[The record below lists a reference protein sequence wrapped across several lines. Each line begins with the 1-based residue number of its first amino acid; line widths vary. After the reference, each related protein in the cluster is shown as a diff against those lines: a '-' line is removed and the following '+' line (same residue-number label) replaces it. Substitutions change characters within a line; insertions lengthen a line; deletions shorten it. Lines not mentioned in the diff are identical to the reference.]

1 MPSRLDGGQLVVD
14 AAAECSEFTCINEGG
29 VFAAVAEAAFGV
41 GVLVLGNEPQAD
53 RDLRA
58 VKQLAGEGDRVV
70 LRFSQD
76 LRDGLGLKKCGIVI
90 VGTRLGH
97 K

>member
-29 VFAAVAEAAFGV
+29 VFAAVAEAAFGGV
-41 GVLVLGNEPQAD
+41 GFASRQEPETD
-53 RDLRA
+53 GDLHTD
-58 VKQLAGEGDRVV
+58 VELAGEGDRVV